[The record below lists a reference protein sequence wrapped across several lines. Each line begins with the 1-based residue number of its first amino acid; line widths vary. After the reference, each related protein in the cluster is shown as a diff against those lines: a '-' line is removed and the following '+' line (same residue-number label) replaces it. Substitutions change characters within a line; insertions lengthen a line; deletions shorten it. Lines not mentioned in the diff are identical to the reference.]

1 MRPHSIKFESQVYT
15 TIYPEW
21 KESNPVFKQRIL
33 EIKDKNPE
41 TTDTVKENT
50 GWHSSY
56 FLHTEY
62 DHFLKIQRFVEGA
75 CIFISKKYFGN
86 PLPFDIYNLWAM
98 TYDIGQDTKPHHHFP
113 SCFSAVYF
121 VDVEKNAAPLCFP
134 EGSFIPQ
141 NGLLIVFPGSLIHW
155 VPPTDGSRVILSMNL
170 DGDSKEKFKMIR
182 KT

>member
-50 GWHSSY
+50 GWHSRY

-62 DHFLKIQRFVEGA
+62 DHFLKIQRFVKSG
-75 CIFISKKYFGN
+75 S
-86 PLPFDIYNLWAM
+86 
-98 TYDIGQDTKPHHHFP
+98 P
-113 SCFSAVYF
+113 SPY
-121 VDVEKNAAPLCFP
+121 
-134 EGSFIPQ
+134 Q
-141 NGLLIVFPGSLIHW
+141 
-155 VPPTDGSRVILSMNL
+155 
-170 DGDSKEKFKMIR
+170 
-182 KT
+182 